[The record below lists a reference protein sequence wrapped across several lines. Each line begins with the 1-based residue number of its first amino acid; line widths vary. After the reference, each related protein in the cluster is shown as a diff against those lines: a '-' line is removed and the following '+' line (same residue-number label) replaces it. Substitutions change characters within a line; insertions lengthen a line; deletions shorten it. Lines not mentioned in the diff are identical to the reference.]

1 MLYGFKTGFFSNFM
15 QPILFNISMDVNEN
29 RRELY

>member
-15 QPILFNISMDVNEN
+15 QAILFNISMDVNEN